1 MNFYVFI
8 MKIIT
13 ESERKLVS
21 SPTPR
26 TDGLGSLV
34 KRLVCVLETGGAPR
48 RQEDGRGLGRGVAG
62 TRRRGARFH
71 KA

>member
-21 SPTPR
+21 PPMPR
-26 TDGLGSLV
+26 TDGLGPLV
-34 KRLVCVLETGGAPR
+34 KRLVCVLER
-48 RQEDGRGLGRGVAG
+48 LEELLDGR
-62 TRRRGARFH
+62 
-71 KA
+71 